1 MAPTSHDETERKYDV
16 DDAAIVPALT
26 EVDSVAAVGQAVT
39 YDLEAV
45 YFDTAGL
52 DLARHR
58 VTLRRRTGGPD
69 SGWHLKLPARGDT
82 RTEVRLPLDTPP
94 LNPAPDAAGP
104 RDTAPDAL
112 GPREGVGG
120 SREGQ
125 VPGTPEVPAALLGP
139 VRAIVRDR
147 ALEPVARLHTRRLA
161 YTLRDD
167 RATDLAE
174 LSDDTVTAERL
185 VAEPVVQHW
194 REWEVELVDGSEA
207 LLDAVE
213 EVLLAGG
220 AAPAKA
226 RSKLAR
232 TLGDA
237 VRPPDEQPPSDD
249 LASGTAADVLRAHLT
264 KHTASLWEQD
274 ARVRDDQPGAIH
286 KFRIAAR
293 RLRSALTTYRPLFQ
307 AGSVDPLRD
316 ELRWLGRT
324 LGSARDAQVLRERLD
339 ELLDSQPP
347 ELVLGPVASRID
359 GDLTYAYRD
368 GRERSLAL
376 LESERYFR
384 LLDSLDDLVES
395 PPLLPEAGQP
405 ASEVLPRLLARDTK
419 RLRRAVRA
427 AKAADH
433 PDQRDPALHE
443 ARKKAKRLRYAADTT
458 VPVLGKRAEKLSA
471 AAKRVQNALGLHQD
485 AIVARRR
492 LREYAVQAHLAG
504 ENGFTFGRL
513 HALEEWRAEEAR
525 QAFRKAWKKTPRR
538 RIRRWVTE

>member
-16 DDAAIVPALT
+16 DDAAIVPNLT
-26 EVDSVAAVGQAVT
+26 EVDGVAAVGQAVT

-94 LNPAPDAAGP
+94 LDPAPDAAGP
-104 RDTAPDAL
+104 REGAG
-112 GPREGVGG
+112 GPREG
-120 SREGQ
+120 Q
-125 VPGTPEVPAALLGP
+125 APEAYSVPAALLGP

-147 ALEPVARLHTRRLA
+147 ALQPVAHLQTRRLA

-167 RATDLAE
+167 QATDLAE

-185 VAEPVVQHW
+185 VAEPAVEHW
-194 REWEVELVDGSEA
+194 REWEVELVEGSET

-213 EVLLAGG
+213 EVLLGGG
-220 AAPAKA
+220 AAPASA

-237 VRPPDEQPPSDD
+237 VRPPDDQPPTED
-249 LASGTAADVLRAHLT
+249 LGGSTAADVLRAHLA

-274 ARVRDDQPGAIH
+274 ARVREDQPGAIH

-307 AGSVDPLRD
+307 AGSVDPLR
-316 ELRWLGRT
+316 EQLRWLGQT
-324 LGSARDAQVLRERLD
+324 LGGARDAQVLRERLD
-339 ELLDSQPP
+339 ELVESQPA
-347 ELVLGPVASRID
+347 ELVLGPVAARID
-359 GDLTYAYRD
+359 GDLAYAYRD

-376 LESERYFR
+376 LDSERYFR
-384 LLDSLDDLVES
+384 LLDSLDDLVQS

-443 ARKKAKRLRYAADTT
+443 ARKKAKRLRYAADST
-458 VPVLGKRAEKLSA
+458 VPVFGKPAEKLSA

-485 AIVARRR
+485 AIVAGRR

-525 QAFRKAWKKTPRR
+525 QAFRKAWKKTPHRK
-538 RIRRWVTE
+538 IRRWVTE